1 MALKSKAKETLEK
14 ISEPVK
20 TEFQKLILVSGNV
33 EKTLVFRCLPTSS
46 TMEALTD
53 GKLIITEENG
63 QPLDYL
69 KFVPNPKD

>member
-1 MALKSKAKETLEK
+1 MLTSKAKETLEK
-14 ISEPVK
+14 ISESK

-33 EKTLVFRCLPTSS
+33 EKTLVFRCLPTAS

-69 KFVPNPKD
+69 KFVPNPK